1 MVDDWKVFG
10 VSLGVPLRKLK
21 TIILEDPNG
30 GVENWKLKMF
40 QFWLQSQPN
49 DPSWKDVVRALEENK
64 HLHLAATLRNKYL
77 LAVDS
82 SEDEGMFILILV
94 TERS

>member
-40 QFWLQSQPN
+40 QF
-49 DPSWKDVVRALEENK
+49 
-64 HLHLAATLRNKYL
+64 
-77 LAVDS
+77 
-82 SEDEGMFILILV
+82 
-94 TERS
+94 